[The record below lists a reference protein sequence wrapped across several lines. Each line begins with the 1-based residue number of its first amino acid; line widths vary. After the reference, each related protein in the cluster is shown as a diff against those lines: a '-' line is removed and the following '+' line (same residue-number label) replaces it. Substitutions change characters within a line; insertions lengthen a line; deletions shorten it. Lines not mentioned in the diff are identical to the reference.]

1 MGRFRSL
8 AVAAAL
14 CLSAASPSF
23 AAQKWGIDGEMVAQF
38 EAKVVDLLCEL
49 RGDCPEACGGG
60 KRQLGLVRD
69 DGTLL
74 LAVKSNTLFAGATLD
89 LLPYCGQR
97 VEVDGLI
104 ISHPAMVIYML
115 QRLRKPGAT
124 DWVRATAFAEDWKQR
139 NKTEDAKRWFRRDGM
154 ANDVI
159 GTFGKV
165 GRPDI
170 VPPPPVQ

>member
-1 MGRFRSL
+1 MRRLCSL
-8 AVAAAL
+8 FIAAAL
-14 CLSAASPSF
+14 YTGAIVPAD
-23 AAQKWGIDGEMVAQF
+23 AAQKWGIDGEMIAQF

-49 RGDCPEACGGG
+49 SGDCPASCGGG

-74 LAVKSNTLFAGATLD
+74 LAVKSNTLFAGAALD
-89 LLPYCGQR
+89 LLPHCGER

-115 QRLRKPGAT
+115 QRLRKPGDT
-124 DWVRATAFAEDWKQR
+124 DWVRATAFAEDWKRR
-139 NKTEDAKRWFRRDGM
+139 NNTENAKRWFRRDSISGE
-154 ANDVI
+154 VI
-159 GTFGKV
+159 RTFGKV

-170 VPPPPVQ
+170 VPPPSE

>member
-1 MGRFRSL
+1 MSLLRSFL
-8 AVAAAL
+8 MALSFAAWATTP
-14 CLSAASPSF
+14 AA

-49 RGDCPEACGGG
+49 RGDCPAACGGG

-104 ISHPAMVIYML
+104 ISHPGMVIYML
-115 QRLRKPGAT
+115 QRLRAPGT
-124 DWVRATAFAEDWKQR
+124 TEWVRATAFAEDWKQR
-139 NKTEDAKRWFRRDGM
+139 NNTENAKRWFRRDGM

-159 GTFGKV
+159 RTFGKV

-170 VPPPPVQ
+170 VPPPSE